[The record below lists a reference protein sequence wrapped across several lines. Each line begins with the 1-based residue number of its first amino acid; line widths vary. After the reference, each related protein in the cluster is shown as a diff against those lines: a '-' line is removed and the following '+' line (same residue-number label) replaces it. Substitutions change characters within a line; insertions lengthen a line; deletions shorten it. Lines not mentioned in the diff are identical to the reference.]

1 MAESQKNSSEGV
13 KKPSSNTILYVII
26 GALVVCIIAMSVNC
40 GMFSTK
46 EGSDLENE
54 EEQRADEYI
63 EVDARTLG
71 YEFSQ
76 NYDTAAR
83 KYLDKN
89 VKITNGYFYKIE
101 EDLDLSNGKVLGH
114 HIVILSEEDMDLI
127 GTNDGFSTDI
137 ASRKINCYPSNE
149 NDLQGYNKG
158 DKITIQGKITS
169 YGAEE
174 SILVENCDVL

>member
-1 MAESQKNSSEGV
+1 MAENQVNSSEEV